1 MEPINYLQ
9 QVADPFAQALQGYKL
24 GAGIVDVEAKRA
36 QAEQQQQQLQ
46 LAMQEQA
53 RFFAKPNP
61 TMRDAL
67 QFAAVLPKDRAD
79 ALRPYIENFS
89 KEQQQNVLK
98 ANGQILSALQ
108 VNPETGIKMLKDYAT
123 AQRNG
128 GDEEEASLYDRLAEA
143 ASDPAKGPAMAFK
156 SLVTVTSR
164 IPGAKEMFETID
176 KATTTAREEAL
187 APVALRRASADAD
200 AAVADA
206 KTKQATAT
214 NAAEKAAA
222 DAAKA
227 TADAQKAAVDAQYA
241 ERVQLA
247 GLEEKGWNVKN
258 LKSQISDRSARLGL
272 DQQTM
277 QATVAEKLS
286 SIQKNLNEIPADTR
300 KLINESATLAAA
312 SKQSANQMNDLA
324 KRIEDLGG
332 YGTASRLGEF
342 AKKTLGAEGYE
353 TGLRQEY
360 TRLRNQAGIKSLPP
374 GPATDKDIQ
383 LALKGFP
390 EDTSNSKSIASF
402 LRGMAKLQEIDAASN
417 NAKTDWLAQNNG
429 TLTRAGKTFIAGD
442 YTVNTGETFNDFN
455 SRVVTDI
462 SKRYRSREQ
471 QMEDERAATMAK
483 IPTIGTPAA
492 APAPVNIRA
501 QADAILNGGR

>member
-176 KATTTAREEAL
+176 KATTTAQGEAEAPAKLRQEL
-187 APVALRRASADAD
+187 AKASEAETKARVALGTAMGDIAT
-200 AAVADA
+200 ADA
-206 KTKQATAT
+206 KRKYEEAKAEREAVQAEFERANQVLGVQQKGATLRKTENDIVIDKENARIAALNAAQAKETNVLRREELQQKIDDAKEKRDTATRDQQATLVSQSTDIDNFINTAERIKQTPKNIIEAAT
-214 NAAEKAAA
+214 GPIASRLITTNQDVSDFESLVETLGSQAFITQIPKIKGTGALSENEGNKLQASLQNLTLKQSPARLIENVNEAVRLMEKARANIAARSGLSAVPSDVPARELNVTVGGVTYNFPTKAAA
-222 DAAKA
+222 DTFRNSDAYKKA
-227 TADAQKAAVDAQYA
+227 
-241 ERVQLA
+241 
-247 GLEEKGWNVKN
+247 
-258 LKSQISDRSARLGL
+258 
-272 DQQTM
+272 
-277 QATVAEKLS
+277 
-286 SIQKNLNEIPADTR
+286 
-300 KLINESATLAAA
+300 
-312 SKQSANQMNDLA
+312 
-324 KRIEDLGG
+324 
-332 YGTASRLGEF
+332 
-342 AKKTLGAEGYE
+342 
-353 TGLRQEY
+353 
-360 TRLRNQAGIKSLPP
+360 AGIK
-374 GPATDKDIQ
+374 
-383 LALKGFP
+383 
-390 EDTSNSKSIASF
+390 
-402 LRGMAKLQEIDAASN
+402 
-417 NAKTDWLAQNNG
+417 
-429 TLTRAGKTFIAGD
+429 
-442 YTVNTGETFNDFN
+442 
-455 SRVVTDI
+455 
-462 SKRYRSREQ
+462 
-471 QMEDERAATMAK
+471 
-483 IPTIGTPAA
+483 
-492 APAPVNIRA
+492 
-501 QADAILNGGR
+501 